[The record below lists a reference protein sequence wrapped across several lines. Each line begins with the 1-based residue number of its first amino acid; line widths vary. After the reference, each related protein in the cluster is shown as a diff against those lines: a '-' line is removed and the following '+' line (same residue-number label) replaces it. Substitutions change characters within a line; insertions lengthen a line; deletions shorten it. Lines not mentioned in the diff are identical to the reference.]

1 MIVLFTGDHIRHNYL
16 VDSFSKTF
24 SEITWIIEKRENY
37 MPNIDRNYCVEINK
51 LQKIH
56 FEKRLEAEKK
66 FFKSDAGDFSKNKVI
81 QIIKINRKDISN
93 GKLKKIISKIKIKLF
108 ITYGVGKIPKKI
120 LKDLNC
126 YKWNIHG
133 GLSPWYRGAITHFW
147 PSYLLEPEFTGMTL
161 HELTED
167 IDGGS
172 IIHQNISKLNVK
184 DGIHQNACRTVKSF
198 FDDLPS
204 LVKKGFRN
212 RKKLVG
218 INSNTHGRIWT
229 SRMWSPIHLKLI
241 YKVYE
246 DKINKYCVENKTI
259 IKPKIK
265 SVLVGKNQ

>member
-37 MPNIDRNYCVEINK
+37 MPNIDRNYCAEINK

-167 IDGGS
+167 IDGGG
-172 IIHQNISKLNVK
+172 IIHQSISKLNVK

-198 FDDLPS
+198 LRSSFI
-204 LVKKGFRN
+204 LVF
-212 RKKLVG
+212 
-218 INSNTHGRIWT
+218 SSRIRGST
-229 SRMWSPIHLKLI
+229 IC
-241 YKVYE
+241 
-246 DKINKYCVENKTI
+246 INKFFLFFVFSICLISFGNKSILTGFTI
-259 IKPKIK
+259 LLFLISFKLNPL
-265 SVLVGKNQ
+265 SL